1 MTPTVSIIVPVYN
14 AEKTIGRCIESI
26 LNQEFTDFELLLI
39 DDGSTD
45 GSGIL
50 CDVYA
55 EKDSRICVVH
65 KGNSGVSNSRN
76 LAIDMANGTYLQFLD
91 ADDWITP
98 NATRTFVESAV
109 ASNADMVISDFY
121 RVVDKRVSQKGSID
135 EEGFMS
141 RPEYAEH
148 MMENPADFYYGVL
161 WNKLYRREIVDKYR
175 LRMDPGISWC
185 EDFMFNLE
193 YIRHAERFYVVQLPL
208 YYYVKTKGSLASQ
221 GMNISKTIKMKLM
234 VFEYYNDFYKHV
246 LDEDD
251 YEKNRLQVYRFLLD
265 AAGDGAVPP
274 AILPGAKKLG
284 EERISL
290 SQSMV
295 EGDGILMD
303 IYRSRK
309 LMDYYLE
316 PVAIRN
322 ELDLI
327 DIKVLWGLTQ
337 INTAES
343 KEILADSIGIS
354 PRVYS
359 SALQK
364 LVQKKLVKIKR
375 KRKPKGIIVLF
386 LDDAESILSDIAA
399 AENNY
404 QKALFADF
412 SEEEILLYRKLD
424 DKLKRNIRKIL

>member
-1 MTPTVSIIVPVYN
+1 MKRCDIIIPVYN

-45 GSGIL
+45 GSSIL

-141 RPEYAEH
+141 RTEYAEH

-208 YYYVKTKGSLASQ
+208 YYYVKTKGSLTSQ

-274 AILPGAKKLG
+274 AILPGTKKLG

-290 SQSMV
+290 SQAMV

-375 KRKPKGIIVLF
+375 KRKPKGIMVLF
-386 LDDAESILSDIAA
+386 LDDAENILSDIAA